1 MANICGDDVYF
12 FSSTNPDGLLSL
24 WEDLEAS
31 IVICPDADKA
41 WIGNLFEYKG
51 IDTTDIYEAKSLEAL
66 KVILEDSDIYI
77 HEFKNPYQPDH
88 AAA

>member
-12 FSSTNPDGLLSL
+12 FSGTNPEGLLSL

-31 IVICPDADKA
+31 IIICTDADKA

-51 IDTTDIYEAKSLEAL
+51 IRTTGIGLRGTVSYMERDEEIGRAH
-66 KVILEDSDIYI
+66 V
-77 HEFKNPYQPDH
+77 
-88 AAA
+88 

>member
-1 MANICGDDVYF
+1 MANVCGDDVYF

-31 IVICPDADKA
+31 IVICPDAYKA

-51 IDTTDIYEAKSLEAL
+51 IDTTNIGLRGTVSYMEWGEDN
-66 KVILEDSDIYI
+66 ILLSTNTWRLL
-77 HEFKNPYQPDH
+77 FCG
-88 AAA
+88 